1 MTGHNSPLFLARLA
15 LANLTSAQVSDYFE
29 MQDMY
34 AKSLKSLPLFPTL
47 INLDIIR
54 IETFD
59 DGSIIERSST
69 RAWATTVFRHK
80 EDPRA
85 CCEVVNGGLDQKAY
99 LLVPVPYVDI
109 AKEHLRQY
117 RLRINPIGRRETRFR
132 DSLPGL
138 PSVIHID
145 QSTQQNLDLLE
156 SLSSKDIWIIAPASV
171 QGLTSNDNTKSS
183 SMTRGVKQSD
193 SSHSSTTPRGQTS
206 GSTGPKPSTSSIDMM
221 STYGSRRSYGIYT
234 ISHTVS
240 WHTFH
245 SVLCNITPTPRA

>member
-1 MTGHNSPLFLARLA
+1 M
-15 LANLTSAQVSDYFE
+15 
-29 MQDMY
+29 
-34 AKSLKSLPLFPTL
+34 
-47 INLDIIR
+47 
-54 IETFD
+54 
-59 DGSIIERSST
+59 
-69 RAWATTVFRHK
+69 
-80 EDPRA
+80 
-85 CCEVVNGGLDQKAY
+85 VNGGLDQKAY
-99 LLVPVPYVDI
+99 LLVLAPYVDI

-132 DSLPGL
+132 DILPGI

-171 QGLTSNDNTKSS
+171 RGLTSNDNNKSS

-193 SSHSSTTPRGQTS
+193 SSHSSTTPRGQTY

-245 SVLCNITPTPRA
+245 SVLCIITPTPRARGITPQATTGNVIGKYSNFNTNCLSTLNSLAHIETKLGRLDNMDSLLNNNRVKLALTMKQQQDSHVQIVELNI